1 VVPAGR
7 WDDPMGLKLTIVSE
21 HREILGPRA
30 SIVLGNA
37 GGSIGRAR
45 DNDWVLADPNCY
57 LSAHHARV
65 QCRLGS
71 YYLLDTSTNGVYV
84 NGGMVPIGRRNI
96 YPLRDGDR
104 LRLGDYLIDVS
115 IDVESEAAAAAEASA
130 IFSVNT
136 ELQRAA
142 PEASDPDIG
151 AVLDVKEL
159 LRQAAPSTTGLRAV
173 DVFGQPALTQETDL
187 LTRERVGHESTAAP
201 TRTRLE
207 TRPAP
212 SPHATRADPQPASAT
227 RSRPISEATAIDAL
241 CRGAG
246 IDAGL
251 LPSDTPAQLLHRAG
265 LLLREALGGL
275 KAVALAQRE
284 LRDQSRLKLEQD
296 TQLPD
301 MAALSVEELL
311 VQLLA
316 AGSQTVDAVQW
327 LRDSAGSMREQELAF
342 MRAMRSALSEF
353 VARLDPRSLAQ
364 SSAERSETEHAS
376 SGLTARFRSITENPS
391 GAFPQLFVEALAR
404 AFAAECAHN
413 SQGRTDD

>member
-1 VVPAGR
+1 
-7 WDDPMGLKLTIVSE
+7 MGLKLTIVSE
-21 HREILGPRA
+21 QHEILGPRA

-37 GGSIGRAR
+37 GGSIGRSR
-45 DNDWVLADPNCY
+45 DNDWVLSDPNCY

-96 YPLRDGDR
+96 YPLRNGDR

-130 IFSVNT
+130 IFSVT
-136 ELQRAA
+136 TALQRTA
-142 PEASDPDIG
+142 EASDPDIG
-151 AVLDVKEL
+151 ASLDVKEL
-159 LRQAAPSTTGLRAV
+159 LAQPAASTTGLRAV
-173 DVFGQPALTQETDL
+173 NVFGQQPLTRETAL
-187 LTRERVGHESTAAP
+187 LTRERDAHGSTAVP
-201 TRTRLE
+201 TRTRLD
-207 TRPAP
+207 THPAP
-212 SPHATRADPQPASAT
+212 APHAARADAQPASVA
-227 RSRPISEATAIDAL
+227 RSRPIEGSTAIDAL

-246 IDAGL
+246 IDAAR

-284 LRDQSRLKLEQD
+284 LRDQSHLKLEQETPQAD
-296 TQLPD
+296 L
-301 MAALSVEELL
+301 AALSVEELL
-311 VQLLA
+311 LQLLA
-316 AGSQTVDAVQW
+316 GRWQTIDAVQW
-327 LRDSAGSMREQELAF
+327 LRDSGASMREQELAF

-364 SSAERSETEHAS
+364 TSAERTETEHAS
-376 SGLTARFRSITENPS
+376 SGLTARFRSITENSS
-391 GAFPQLFVEALAR
+391 GALPQLFVEALAR
-404 AFAAECAHN
+404 AFAAECAHDA
-413 SQGRTDD
+413 QGRTDD